1 MASIIALTVT
11 MTSSLI
17 VQMIMITVIVKA
29 SKSRRRDAEPV
40 TPVGHPLPARPGFKG
55 PERSTGHL
63 FDNEPCNVPVRV
75 HCACSST
82 LDARPLLPLALPS
95 PLCPKSKSS

>member
-40 TPVGHPLPARPGFKG
+40 TPVGHPLPARPGFQG

-63 FDNEPCNVPVRV
+63 LTTNPAMSQSVSTVPAVV
-75 HCACSST
+75 PSMH
-82 LDARPLLPLALPS
+82 ARCFL
-95 PLCPKSKSS
+95 